1 MDIWIEKQGDIGARI
16 MEVKEGR
23 ERELV
28 RERERERQ
36 RETERVR
43 DRASERQR
51 ERNVPSAARMLAMVF
66 LLSNLTSGMTSL

>member
-1 MDIWIEKQGDIGARI
+1 MMDIWIEKQGDIGARI

-36 RETERVR
+36 RQRERDRER
-43 DRASERQR
+43 DRASERQS
-51 ERNVPSAARMLAMVF
+51 E
-66 LLSNLTSGMTSL
+66 